1 MSLFFQLLVGH
12 VFGDYVFQR
21 QVMATSKSRHAEIFK
36 NAGPRFP
43 PWYYWLV
50 SHALVHG
57 GIVFFLTG
65 SLLFGVIETVL
76 HTLID
81 LAKCEHKIG
90 VHTDQG
96 LHILCKLG
104 YVYFL

>member
-1 MSLFFQLLVGH
+1 MALFFQLVVGH

-21 QVMATSKSRHAEIFK
+21 QIMALSKSRHAEVFK
-36 NAGPRFP
+36 TAGPRFP
-43 PWYYWLV
+43 PWYYWLTA
-50 SHALVHG
+50 HALVHG
-57 GIVFFLTG
+57 GLVFFITG

-76 HTLID
+76 HGLID

-90 VHTDQG
+90 IHTDQG
-96 LHILCKLG
+96 LHILCKAA